1 MAALGL
7 HCSTQALPSPHIG
20 PVNLLSGSTRPPP
33 FSNWKVPSIPHS
45 HVRDE
50 YRREDSVIL
59 SCFVQDLRFLK
70 WP

>member
-7 HCSTQALPSPHIG
+7 HCSTRARPSPHIG

-45 HVRDE
+45 HVSHSTTFNK
-50 YRREDSVIL
+50 YVL
-59 SCFVQDLRFLK
+59 NMY
-70 WP
+70 